1 MTTLA
6 LAAGLLATRG
16 SMGAATPPTSTQ
28 PATTQ
33 ATSRPVPAAVTT
45 SSVAPIQDPTRTR
58 LERALAD
65 ASSPWDQA
73 RAALAVAQY
82 ILARQCAPSLTC
94 VLVGRP
100 GCRGEHVTLASEAVG
115 FLDTAA
121 DRLREAGDTDADERR
136 DVEDRLDA
144 LRSFANLFATLA
156 PPPLNDASRRHLL
169 DACSELAIYLDD
181 PNSGIV
187 ESARLWQ
194 GVAYRLADRPKRATQ
209 VLRPSLTPPAY
220 ARIGFYTRLQRCLAL
235 GEAGQ
240 PVAGL
245 SLCLKLGTRVRHWFR
260 HEDKATRKPARL
272 MTQWV
277 RIRLLRMW
285 AEQLRAEHR
294 EDRAA
299 TAESDADALV
309 GEETFPPSTER
320 SLALTDA
327 IAGLPDLPED
337 TAAPSKPAP

>member
-1 MTTLA
+1 MA
-6 LAAGLLATRG
+6 VGVFVVGG
-16 SMGAATPPTSTQ
+16 STGAATPPTSTH

-33 ATSRPVPAAVTT
+33 TTSRPIPAVDTA
-45 SSVAPIQDPTRTR
+45 SSAGLIQDATRTQ
-58 LERALAD
+58 LERALTD
-65 ASSPWDQA
+65 ASSPLEQA
-73 RAALAVAQY
+73 HADLVIAQY

-100 GCRGEHVTLASEAVG
+100 SCPGEHVALAAEAVG

-121 DRLREAGDTDADERR
+121 THLREATESDSDAHREA
-136 DVEDRLDA
+136 EDRLDA
-144 LRSFANLFATLA
+144 LRSFANLFVTLRA
-156 PPPLNDASRRHLL
+156 RPLNGPSRRNLL

-209 VLRPSLTPPAY
+209 VLRPSLTPPAH
-220 ARIGFYTRLQRCLAL
+220 ARIGFYMRLQRCLAL

-245 SLCLKLGTRVRHWFR
+245 SLCLKLGTRVRRWFR
-260 HEDKATRKPARL
+260 HEDKATRKQARL

-285 AEQLRAEHR
+285 AKQLRAGHR

-299 TAESDADALV
+299 TAESEANALV
-309 GEETFPPSTER
+309 GDETFPPSAQR
-320 SLALTDA
+320 SLPLTET
-327 IAGLPDLPED
+327 IAGLPDLPE
-337 TAAPSKPAP
+337 TASAPGEPAP